1 MRGRYAD
8 DATDV
13 KMAQQSFASLRP
25 ALSEATLTCLQK
37 DFHFSTMT
45 PVQAASLPLL
55 LTQKDVVAE
64 AVTGSG
70 KTIAFAVAAV
80 EACSRLERGPIRV
93 VCVSPTRELA
103 AQTARVFAT
112 LCKAHALNSELI
124 TGGSTVEA
132 PERCDILIATPGR
145 LDDLLTRAII
155 DVAGVE
161 LLILDEADVLLE
173 LGFALQIDRIMKRL
187 PRQRRT
193 CLFSATQTRAV
204 RDLARA
210 GLRNPASVS
219 VKVNS
224 GSETGKTPTELVSQ
238 HVVVRAEDKL
248 RCALDLL
255 KTARK
260 ALVFFD
266 SCAAVDFFGRALR
279 AANVNEEGLPRIDS
293 LHGKM
298 APKKRRAVWAQFRE
312 ASSDRVALLCTDVAA
327 RGLDVDDVDLVIQID
342 APQKPDTFVHRAGR
356 TARAGRSGRAVVLL
370 EPHEDAYPELLRLR
384 GAATS
389 PVEVEVSNSDELRT
403 ALEDACIRDRAIL
416 EKGTIAFTSHVRAYL
431 EHRLPYIFRW
441 EKVSIGSTARLYALL
456 KLPDMPEL
464 RKRAKANG
472 KRGKDWMTAFAFERR
487 DVKTGT
493 IKYADERREAARL
506 KRVEEEKRSREE
518 KKLAASAAPPV
529 AKKKK
534 DEPRKRKGQHDQILE
549 DWSEFAEDER
559 RHKKSRKK
567 KVDEDDPDLL
577 ALEALDNPSKKASAA
592 HQSVKNLRGQKKT
605 ARRKSKAYA
614 KLRGK
619 KRR

>member
-1 MRGRYAD
+1 
-8 DATDV
+8 
-13 KMAQQSFASLRP
+13 MAQQSFAALRP
-25 ALSEATLTCLQK
+25 TLSQATLACLRD

-80 EACSRLERGPIRV
+80 EATARLERGPIRV

-103 AQTARVFAT
+103 AQTSRVFAT
-112 LCKAHALNSELI
+112 LCKAHSLNSELI

-145 LDDLLTRAII
+145 LDDLLSRAIL
-155 DVAGVE
+155 DVSGVE

-238 HVVVRAEDKL
+238 HVICRAEDKL

-260 ALVFFD
+260 SLVFFD
-266 SCAAVDFFGRALR
+266 SCAAVDFFGRALK
-279 AANVNEEGLPRIDS
+279 AANVAERGLPIINA

-312 ASSDRVALLCTDVAA
+312 CTSERVALLCTDVAA
-327 RGLDVDDVDLVIQID
+327 RGLDVDDVDLVIQVD

-356 TARAGRSGRAVVLL
+356 TARAGRSGRAVLLL

-384 GAATS
+384 GAATTS
-389 PVEVEVSNSDELRT
+389 VEVEVTGADELRT
-403 ALEDACIRDRAIL
+403 SLEEACIKDRAIL

-441 EKVSIGSTARLYALL
+441 EKL
-456 KLPDMPEL
+456 
-464 RKRAKANG
+464 
-472 KRGKDWMTAFAFERR
+472 
-487 DVKTGT
+487 DV
-493 IKYADERREAARL
+493 
-506 KRVEEEKRSREE
+506 
-518 KKLAASAAPPV
+518 
-529 AKKKK
+529 
-534 DEPRKRKGQHDQILE
+534 GQ
-549 DWSEFAEDER
+549 
-559 RHKKSRKK
+559 
-567 KVDEDDPDLL
+567 
-577 ALEALDNPSKKASAA
+577 
-592 HQSVKNLRGQKKT
+592 
-605 ARRKSKAYA
+605 
-614 KLRGK
+614 
-619 KRR
+619 

>member
-1 MRGRYAD
+1 
-8 DATDV
+8 
-13 KMAQQSFASLRP
+13 MAQSFAALRP
-25 ALSEATLTCLQK
+25 ALSEATLTCLRD
-37 DFHFSTMT
+37 DFHFTTMT

-80 EACSRLERGPIRV
+80 EACSRLERGPVRV

-103 AQTARVFAT
+103 AQTSRVFAT

-224 GSETGKTPTELVSQ
+224 GSETGKTPTELISQ
-238 HVVVRAEDKL
+238 HVICRAEDKL

-327 RGLDVDDVDLVIQID
+327 RGLDISGVELVVQSEPPKVAETYI
-342 APQKPDTFVHRAGR
+342 H
-356 TARAGRSGRAVVLL
+356 RSGRTGRAGASGVSVTLVSQKK
-370 EPHEDAYPELLRLR
+370 EYMVELIQRQA
-384 GAATS
+384 G
-389 PVEVEVSNSDELRT
+389 V
-403 ALEDACIRDRAIL
+403 
-416 EKGTIAFTSHVRAYL
+416 K
-431 EHRLPYIFRW
+431 
-441 EKVSIGSTARLYALL
+441 
-456 KLPDMPEL
+456 
-464 RKRAKANG
+464 
-472 KRGKDWMTAFAFERR
+472 FER
-487 DVKTGT
+487 VSAPQPKQ
-493 IKYADERREAARL
+493 
-506 KRVEEEKRSREE
+506 
-518 KKLAASAAPPV
+518 LAQAGAV
-529 AKKKK
+529 A
-534 DEPRKRKGQHDQILE
+534 
-549 DWSEFAEDER
+549 
-559 RHKKSRKK
+559 
-567 KVDEDDPDLL
+567 
-577 ALEALDNPSKKASAA
+577 AA
-592 HQSVKNLRGQKKT
+592 HTRT
-605 ARRKSKAYA
+605 
-614 KLRGK
+614 
-619 KRR
+619 